1 MGYFEVNMDCM
12 RRRRNKL
19 YNKLIELLDQN
30 TDRTSLEIV
39 SEPSVFDEQYMIVKK
54 DKLLVRL
61 NSCYSPINE
70 AKKWAEQYRFTNMN
84 IIITMFGLGNGS
96 FAREIIN
103 QKNKSDILFIYEPSI
118 EIFTHVLYNYDISD
132 IIDNIS
138 VVLTIEGVNEFDFRN
153 DLKLYTNITNIYS
166 QVRCIHPYYQDIF
179 PESAIRFWKEIKDN
193 YIHTRMDINTEQFFG
208 KKFITNGLYNAR
220 YLKDSNRLLDLK
232 EIINTDVPAIIVAA
246 GPSIKDSIE
255 ELRRAKGKAYIFV
268 VDRILQ
274 YILDAGVEPDFI
286 VTVDPIKPLKY
297 FTTRTD
303 VTAPLLC
310 EMSSNWEVLDQH
322 KGKKIFYS
330 GGPYFQMVYLS
341 QKLEAP
347 CINTGASVATTA
359 FASCVKLGFKKIVLV
374 GQDLAYDG
382 EMSHAGGVAEKSV
395 KQRITYVEGLNGEKI
410 RSRLDWYEFLT
421 WFQDMIILH
430 PEIQVFDTKS
440 KGAKIKGAIQM
451 PLKDIIDQYGI
462 ENTNLDNELHNL
474 KGTFSDEAM
483 EGVREFFSDTYEELY
498 NLKKKAKEAIRLCD
512 EQIRIYKNNNGDNHL
527 TEKNFNKISKINEYI
542 IKQPA
547 YHLLE
552 SFITAQSA
560 QEISELYQF
569 SDDPINDT
577 IATYEKSKKIFQAI
591 IDGAEFLKPV
601 FDEMMPHI

>member
-166 QVRCIHPYYQDIF
+166 QVRCIHPYYQDLF